1 MIIKSSLLF
10 IGFNC
15 LGGPP
20 QFDEF
25 FSSNAPV
32 FSLLPSLSALY
43 YMVHS
48 AGCSTLNT
56 LQSSNGF
63 AQWQKLMYIVSK
75 GDPY

>member
-32 FSLLPSLSALY
+32 FSLLPSLSAVY

-48 AGCSTLNT
+48 ASCSTLNT
-56 LQSSNGF
+56 QQSSNGF
-63 AQWQKLMYIVSK
+63 ALWQKLMYIVCKSIL
-75 GDPY
+75 